1 MRAKAP
7 RHRLHRLESR
17 ARHLRVPQRSLKV
30 PAHSGPTNWR
40 AGEGGAGLQEPG
52 GPGRPMGH
60 RLPRSRGPQTLGDGS
75 ASRQTDRASSPGVGN
90 DLPRTELGRRPKTPL
105 RSLLGRHRHLGTA
118 QGGGIAFLASG
129 PETRP
134 CPRAERAVGRARK
147 CGRGHLFRFTV
158 RMTSKVAVMVVFAS
172 CGGSIASNP
181 GNADGGGDGGV
192 NVASDG
198 GVRPNTRRRV
208 RPVRS
213 GGAGR
218 PLDAARESD
227 RG

>member
-1 MRAKAP
+1 
-7 RHRLHRLESR
+7 
-17 ARHLRVPQRSLKV
+17 V

-40 AGEGGAGLQEPG
+40 AGEGGGGLQEPG
-52 GPGRPMGH
+52 GPGRPMGY

-90 DLPRTELGRRPKTPL
+90 DLPRTELGRRP
-105 RSLLGRHRHLGTA
+105 SSEDAASILLGRHRHLGTA

-158 RMTSKVAVMVVFAS
+158 PKERGVHAHDIERRK
-172 CGGSIASNP
+172 P
-181 GNADGGGDGGV
+181 G
-192 NVASDG
+192 
-198 GVRPNTRRRV
+198 P
-208 RPVRS
+208 
-213 GGAGR
+213 AGR
-218 PLDAARESD
+218 LQPGSPLGQAQPKALPSAKPREPLERHRWRSANSPNGRTGMSDNSRLGSLASRAAF
-227 RG
+227 